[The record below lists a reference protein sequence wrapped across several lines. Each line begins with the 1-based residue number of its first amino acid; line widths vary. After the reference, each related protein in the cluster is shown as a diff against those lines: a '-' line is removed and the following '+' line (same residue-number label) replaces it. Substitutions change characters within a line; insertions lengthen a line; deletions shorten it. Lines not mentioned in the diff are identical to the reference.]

1 MTVRTTSSVIV
12 KTRDGQTVVLD
23 EREKVVTETFAN
35 CVCDGPKCA
44 ARHGLD
50 APRSFSFQVEKVKE
64 DPAAMPEIAD
74 TFIPII
80 IPERSPTFDGQNH
93 SACSIQ
99 CFKDW
104 LQYTYVPAPPR
115 WAGTDVQIPDKFGVS
130 SEGNFGVGSALPE
143 EFPASV
149 DKNEELLVELGR
161 GFVEGEPEALKPI
174 KDYPGVY
181 EYGKDYAVASV
192 VGSPSAED
200 LDAVAREAELATA
213 TVSDPTGYSG
223 HESD

>member
-1 MTVRTTSSVIV
+1 MTVKTSSSVIV

-23 EREKVVTETFAN
+23 EQEKVVTETFAN

-115 WAGTDVQIPDKFGVS
+115 WAGTDVRKTDLEAFTEDAKQEP
-130 SEGNFGVGSALPE
+130 VGALPE

-149 DKNEELLVELGR
+149 DKNEELLGELAK
-161 GFVEGEPEALKPI
+161 GFKEG
-174 KDYPGVY
+174 D
-181 EYGKDYAVASV
+181 
-192 VGSPSAED
+192 PSADD
-200 LDAVAREAELATA
+200 LDAVARETELATA